1 MVLCHFSWRAFLS
14 LNYTFHHPFHMIY
27 VQCHDHIPKF
37 FNPLCT
43 HNPKIL
49 FPELV
54 PKLVHQI
61 EHHFIYVIGE
71 EHYSRSVLQRASR
84 QCLSV
89 QVIQIFLP
97 AWCCAPLYKFF
108 FSKLNVFIISPIREM
123 PMRNVLMVDQI
134 IGISLVWSVLKQP
147 DKFC

>member
-1 MVLCHFSWRAFLS
+1 
-14 LNYTFHHPFHMIY
+14 MIY

-89 QVIQIFLP
+89 QVIQIFLEEVGIVERETENIN
-97 AWCCAPLYKFF
+97 LR
-108 FSKLNVFIISPIREM
+108 SPE
-123 PMRNVLMVDQI
+123 
-134 IGISLVWSVLKQP
+134 
-147 DKFC
+147 